1 MPCPLTSPKQEANNN
16 NILEQSRDDALRVIV
31 PLHLPLCL
39 DVGNRLLALIF
50 INTCAA
56 DVGELPFAH
65 PSVQINVSSADK
77 ERSVGRDLEP
87 RPDLPDEVEE
97 DDERKGETVFE
108 EDFGVGA

>member
-1 MPCPLTSPKQEANNN
+1 TTNTSTNNN
-16 NILEQSRDDALRVIV
+16 NILEQSRDNALRVIV
-31 PLHLPLCL
+31 PLLLPLCPN
-39 DVGNRLLALIF
+39 VGNRLLAFIF

-65 PSVQINVSSADK
+65 PSIQINVSSADI

-108 EDFGVGA
+108 EDFGIGA

>member
-31 PLHLPLCL
+31 PLHLPLGL

-97 DDERKGETVFE
+97 DD
-108 EDFGVGA
+108 